1 MNKLKTLFLAVVVAF
16 VAIACESGPTEEE
29 QQNSLKDEVM
39 EIHDEVMPKM
49 GEMNTL
55 KNELLADADSLSAD
69 SSNVENLELSIDLKQ
84 IASEL
89 EEANKSMMD
98 WMRNYKPTFDEQ
110 THEEIMQYL
119 EDQKVKAGEVKTKI
133 LTSIEKAKAKIAEKS
148 EE

>member
-69 SSNVENLELSIDLKQ
+69 SSNVENLELSIDLRQ

>member
-1 MNKLKTLFLAVVVAF
+1 MNKFKSLFLAVIIGFA
-16 VAIACESGPTEEE
+16 AIACESGPTEEE

-133 LTSIEKAKAKIAEKS
+133 LTSIKKAKAKIAEKS

>member
-1 MNKLKTLFLAVVVAF
+1 MNRIKTLFLAVIIGFA
-16 VAIACESGPTEEE
+16 ALACESGPSEEE
-29 QQNSLKDEVM
+29 QQNSMKDEVM

-55 KNELLADADSLSAD
+55 KNELLADAESLAIDST
-69 SSNVENLELSIDLKQ
+69 NVENIEKSNTLKQ
-84 IASEL
+84 IAAEL

-98 WMRNYKPTFDEQ
+98 WMRNYKPNFDEQ

-119 EDQKVKAGEVKTKI
+119 EEQKMKAGEVKNKI
-133 LTSIEKAKAKIAEKS
+133 LTSIEKAKAKIAEKT

>member
-133 LTSIEKAKAKIAEKS
+133 LTSIEKAKAKIAKKS

>member
-1 MNKLKTLFLAVVVAF
+1 MNKFKSLFLAVIIGFA
-16 VAIACESGPTEEE
+16 AIACESGPTEEE

-55 KNELLADADSLSAD
+55 KNELLADAESLATD
-69 SSNVENLELSIDLKQ
+69 TTIVENIEISNELKL
-84 IASEL
+84 IAAEL

-133 LTSIEKAKAKIAEKS
+133 LTTIEKAKAKIVEKS

>member
-1 MNKLKTLFLAVVVAF
+1 MNKFKSLFLAVIIGFA
-16 VAIACESGPTEEE
+16 AIACESGPTEEE